1 MLVLCR
7 IYIYID
13 GEIPHPERDC
23 RVFEDCAGIVIERL
37 VAILTEI
44 PLILSI
50 AAMFDH

>member
-1 MLVLCR
+1 
-7 IYIYID
+7 
-13 GEIPHPERDC
+13 
-23 RVFEDCAGIVIERL
+23 VIERL